1 MRGGLLEHALLGM
14 GPGRLGT
21 KKRLLEGLL
30 VLLSVLTCA
39 SCIGTL
45 MRGNREERNDKY
57 RHTEKLGSSGVRAQ
71 LEPCL
76 LLYNPE
82 TQHVYYRQN
91 MGRG

>member
-1 MRGGLLEHALLGM
+1 MEQ
-14 GPGRLGT
+14 
-21 KKRLLEGLL
+21 GLL

-71 LEPCL
+71 LEPRL